1 MGAKAGAMSD
11 FVELQG
17 ASGAHYRFRRTDLA
31 ALPVMAG
38 NVVVASGA
46 TSRQKVLFCGA
57 ARSLAQA
64 APRIGQ
70 TLAAHRGARLYV
82 RLNIART
89 TREAEHADLVAGL
102 NPEAQAGD
110 LD

>member
-1 MGAKAGAMSD
+1 MTD
-11 FVELQG
+11 FVDLQG
-17 ASGAHYRFRRTDLA
+17 ASGARYRFRRADLA

-38 NVVVASGA
+38 NAIVAAGPS
-46 TSRQKVLFCGA
+46 TRLKVLFCGA

-64 APRIGQ
+64 GPAIGE

-82 RLNIART
+82 RLNVARA